1 MLPECPDMVEFT
13 LECGFATVMA
23 FNRLGTLLAVGTNSG
38 RIVMYVQCARVD
50 PAAVKTSII
59 TYTTIF
65 V

>member
-38 RIVMYVQCARVD
+38 RIVMYVQLC
-50 PAAVKTSII
+50 KG
-59 TYTTIF
+59 
-65 V
+65 